1 MSYNESLS
9 ANSNY
14 PPMSQSDWDRAPW
27 NQEDPP
33 YKKITVTVCL
43 SISKEVEIEVNDYTP
58 EVDYDED
65 SGNSTITYDFS
76 TCDLQTAVEEQV
88 DLPIKGW
95 NVDDFEV
102 IYDDNQ
108 R

>member
-9 ANSNY
+9 ATSNY
-14 PPMSQSDWDRAPW
+14 PPMSQSDWDNAPW
-27 NQEDPP
+27 NQEDNP
-33 YKKITVTVCL
+33 YKKIIVTVCL
-43 SISKEVEIEVNDYTP
+43 SISKEVEIEVNDYTT

-65 SGNSTITYDFS
+65 SGYRTTTYDFS
-76 TCDLQTAVEEQV
+76 TCDLQKAVEDQV
-88 DLPIKGW
+88 NLPIKGW

-102 IYDDNQ
+102 IYDGNQ